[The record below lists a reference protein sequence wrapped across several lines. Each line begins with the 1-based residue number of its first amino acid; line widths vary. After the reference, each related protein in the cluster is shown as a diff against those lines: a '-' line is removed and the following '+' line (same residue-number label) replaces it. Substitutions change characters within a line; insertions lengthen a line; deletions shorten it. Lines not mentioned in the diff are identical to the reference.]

1 MQMALLTKGA
11 TLKLD
16 STTIQGVKSMG
27 EITESVSKIEVTTLG
42 DSAKKYIAGI
52 KEYGDEISFTCVYDK
67 AEYLKV
73 RALQD
78 DEEHAVEIKYSDEL
92 TITFQAYVAT
102 TLSGVEVDAAHEF
115 TIGLTPASAI
125 TITDGAAAL
134 SAKAT
139 K

>member
-1 MQMALLTKGA
+1 MALLTKGA

-16 STTIQGVKSMG
+16 TTIIQGVKSMG
-27 EITESVSKIEVTTLG
+27 EISESTNKIEVTTLA
-42 DSAKKYIAGI
+42 DEAQKFINGI
-52 KEYGDEISFTCVYDK
+52 KSYGDAISFTCVYDK

-73 RALQD
+73 RAMQND
-78 DEEHAVEIKYSDEL
+78 AQHAVQIKYADGL

-125 TITDGAAAL
+125 SIADGE
-134 SAKAT
+134 
-139 K
+139 